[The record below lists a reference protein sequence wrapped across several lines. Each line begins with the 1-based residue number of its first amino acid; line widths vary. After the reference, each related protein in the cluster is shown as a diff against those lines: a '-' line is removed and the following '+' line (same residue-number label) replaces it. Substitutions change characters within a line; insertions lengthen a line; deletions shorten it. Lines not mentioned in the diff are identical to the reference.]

1 MNIRKI
7 FFVLVA
13 FICLGSSAF
22 AYWVWSPEEGKF
34 VNPVDDV
41 ESSAEEHYNYAMQF
55 FKEGNL
61 DEAIKQLQEL
71 LEQYPS

>member
-41 ESSAEEHYNYAMQF
+41 ESAA
-55 FKEGNL
+55 
-61 DEAIKQLQEL
+61 
-71 LEQYPS
+71 